1 MAWIKERPRKSGAIS
16 FAVMWRDPDSRKQE
30 SLTFHDEGEAQM
42 LVRLL
47 DANGQSF
54 KIAQAGILKVHDQ
67 APTLDYVMVQ
77 HISML
82 TRASAG
88 TIGKYR
94 AMMRDH
100 IAPRI
105 GHLPVTAV
113 EYPQLTDWIKWM
125 QSKAC
130 SAKTIANVHG
140 LISAT
145 MTTAMKLKLRPDNP
159 CAGIALPRSDRTTDS
174 ASFLTHAEYDG
185 RYRDNSWPPR
195 STAPNWL

>member
-1 MAWIKERPRKSGAIS
+1 MAWIKERPRKSGAVS
-16 FAVMWRDPDSRKQE
+16 YAVMWRDPDSPRQE

-47 DANGQSF
+47 DANGQSL

-94 AMMRDH
+94 AMMRT
-100 IAPRI
+100 IL
-105 GHLPVTAV
+105 LP
-113 EYPQLTDWIKWM
+113 
-125 QSKAC
+125 
-130 SAKTIANVHG
+130 G
-140 LISAT
+140 LAIF
-145 MTTAMKLKLRPDNP
+145 
-159 CAGIALPRSDRTTDS
+159 RSLLS
-174 ASFLTHAEYDG
+174 SIH
-185 RYRDNSWPPR
+185 S
-195 STAPNWL
+195 